1 MNNIN
6 TIIILNLN
14 SGNFKALSLF
24 NKIKKLI
31 GKNYLVFI
39 SEKKEDT
46 FNLLKLINNNIKY
59 IIGVGGDGTI
69 NHILECVL
77 SINSNI
83 IIGHIPAGTGNGLTA
98 SILYRNN
105 LPYTLEN
112 CASTLKKNK
121 IDKIDIAQID
131 FDTTIRNSFLAISI
145 GFISNLDI
153 NTEFI
158 RFIGSYRYYLGS
170 IIGLIKMNSY
180 YLEIEYLDINKRWN
194 QIKDRFILFWATNV
208 SHPSYDVFIS
218 NHIKYNDGYHHII
231 LINDSITR
239 VDMLKILLNLDQGK
253 ILNNPNVKYIITN
266 NYKVK
271 VKPSEQGILTIDGEK
286 TAYKDFKVKLRS
298 NKIDILS

>member
-1 MNNIN
+1 
-6 TIIILNLN
+6 
-14 SGNFKALSLF
+14 
-24 NKIKKLI
+24 
-31 GKNYLVFI
+31 
-39 SEKKEDT
+39 
-46 FNLLKLINNNIKY
+46 
-59 IIGVGGDGTI
+59 
-69 NHILECVL
+69 
-77 SINSNI
+77 
-83 IIGHIPAGTGNGLTA
+83 
-98 SILYRNN
+98 
-105 LPYTLEN
+105 LEN
-112 CASTLKKNK
+112 CAYTLKKNQ

-131 FDTTIRNSFLAISI
+131 FDAIIRNSFLAISI

-153 NTEFI
+153 NTEFM

-286 TAYKDFKVKLRS
+286 TAYQNFKVKLRS
-298 NKIDILS
+298 NKIGILS